1 MFCQSIL
8 AREVEIKAIWWYN
21 RSTEEKNMEKT
32 KKKGKKL
39 LTTLL
44 CIIIGLAV
52 AAGLIF
58 AYYALFD
65 GAASPE
71 EAVSKYTKA
80 ALIYDVK
87 DMIKYSSEYNK
98 TVLYG
103 NRETSDRLLKA
114 YLEKAYEGRESE
126 YKDNEI
132 SFELVSADRY
142 DKDTKKF
149 AEIKEKY
156 DKKGDGDRIKEVC
169 IVRMNVING
178 ESKQTHNYIVVK
190 IGLRWFYAYAQ

>member
-1 MFCQSIL
+1 
-8 AREVEIKAIWWYN
+8 
-21 RSTEEKNMEKT
+21 MEKT

-71 EAVSKYTKA
+71 EAVSRYTKA